1 MIVDLA
7 VFVYFASTLCFLP
20 IYFLVP
26 LFFRKFEVEILE
38 KNENN
43 KNH

>member
-1 MIVDLA
+1 MIVDIA
-7 VFVYFASTLCFLP
+7 VFAYFASTLCFLP
-20 IYFLVP
+20 LYFLLP
-26 LFFRKFEVEILE
+26 RLFREFEVEILE